1 MTFMMSSVC
10 YYLLLGPGLGSKA
23 YIPSRTLDGGDRGR
37 WQATETGHLPTAR
50 CARRKADNGDHVI
63 GIGGAGSAHGL
74 GKLLNA
80 TQEEFAASLQIEVA
94 IVSVSTAL
102 LVSGEVGAVDL

>member
-1 MTFMMSSVC
+1 MTFMMRSVC

-37 WQATETGHLPTAR
+37 WQATETGYLPTAR